1 MEFREIERKWLVKCI
16 PEQLE
21 RYKCLEIEQAYLSA
35 SPTVR
40 VRREN
45 DTCYLT
51 YKGAH
56 DMPGNSDLS
65 HTEYNLPL
73 NESAYEHLKE
83 KRDGILLHKKRY
95 VIPIP
100 EGLNIELDVFE
111 GELAPLILAEVE
123 FSSEEEAGAFVA
135 PDWFGVDVTE
145 DVRYKNSTLSLK
157 GAPGDFIYTGSV

>member
-1 MEFREIERKWLVKCI
+1 MEFREIERKWLVKSV
-16 PEQLE
+16 PEDLE
-21 RYKCLEIEQAYLSA
+21 RYECLEIEQAYLNA

-45 DTCYLT
+45 NTCYLT

-73 NESAYEHLKE
+73 DGTAYEHLKE

-95 VIPIP
+95 VIPISN
-100 EGLNIELDVFE
+100 GLKIELDVFE
-111 GELAPLILAEVE
+111 GELAPLVLAEVE
-123 FSSEEEAGAFVA
+123 FPSEEEALAFTA
-135 PDWFGVDVTE
+135 PDWFALDVTE

-157 GAPGDFIYTGSV
+157 GAPSAPVC